1 LCAYCMNLAVIVLSP
16 ICAAAGF
23 MLKLYVD
30 KFTEHKLMVKER
42 KVKDLEYKLREF
54 YCPLYTN
61 LKTETIIS
69 GAFVNVTASNVVF
82 ELEQFVLKAHVENQA
97 IIRTHMVNVN
107 PDKTIQK
114 LLTEYSDHITIY
126 KLIHDV
132 APDDF
137 VLNFTKK
144 VAYPK
149 ELFGLIETELT
160 VLRAE
165 LDTLHNSIV

>member
-1 LCAYCMNLAVIVLSP
+1 MNLAVIVLSP
-16 ICAAAGF
+16 LCAAAGF

-30 KFTEHKLMVKER
+30 KFTEHKILVKER
-42 KVKDLEYKLREF
+42 KIKDLEYKLRDF
-54 YCPLYTN
+54 YFPLYTN

-69 GAFVNVTASNVVF
+69 GAFVNVKGSALVL
-82 ELEQFVLKAHVENQA
+82 ELEKFVLKAHVDNQA
-97 IIRTHMVNVN
+97 IIKTHMVGVN

-114 LLTEYSDHITIY
+114 WLTEYSDHITIY
-126 KLIHDV
+126 KLIQDV

-137 VLNFTKK
+137 ILNFSKK

-149 ELFGLIETELT
+149 ELFGLIETELA

-165 LDTLHNSIV
+165 LDALHNSIV

>member
-1 LCAYCMNLAVIVLSP
+1 MNLTMIVLSP

-23 MLKLYVD
+23 FLKLYVD
-30 KFTEHKLMVKER
+30 KFTEHRILLKER
-42 KVKDLEYKLREF
+42 KIKDLEYKLKEF
-54 YCPLYTN
+54 YFPLYTN
-61 LKTETIIS
+61 LKSENIVS
-69 GAFVNVTASNVVF
+69 GAFVNVKGKSVVF
-82 ELEQFVLKAHVENQA
+82 ELEKFVLNAHVDNQA
-97 IIRTHMVNVN
+97 IIRTHMVCVN

-114 LLTEYSDHITIY
+114 LLTEYSDHITVY
-126 KLIHDV
+126 KLIHDM

-137 VLNFTKK
+137 ILNFSKK

-149 ELFGLIETELT
+149 ELFGLLETELV